1 MAHYKVSVIMAAYN
15 AEETIRRAL
24 DSIPDREDVEII
36 VIDDGSKDSTAQ
48 IVKDF
53 GRAKLIQHKKNY
65 GLGKALNTGL
75 KEATG
80 EYLVMLDSDDDFY
93 TKPFEDCMEDL
104 DGTDLVY
111 FNLITNDGTI
121 FDLTPNSRDIYCG
134 QTKFMRRAFV
144 GKSKYD
150 ETALVAEDAPFWKEL
165 KEKNPTEK
173 YTGLLVKHYNSPR
186 EGSLTWRRQQGEFD
200 EFLKERGE
208 L

>member
-15 AEETIRRAL
+15 SEETIRRAL

-144 GKSKYD
+144 GKAKYD
-150 ETALVAEDAPFWKEL
+150 ETALVAEDVPFWNEL

>member
-1 MAHYKVSVIMAAYN
+1 MAAYN

-93 TKPFEDCMEDL
+93 TKPFEDCMKDL

-144 GKSKYD
+144 GKTKYD
-150 ETALVAEDAPFWKEL
+150 ETALVAEDVPFWNEL

>member
-15 AEETIRRAL
+15 AEGTIQMSL
-24 DSIPDREDVEII
+24 ESIPDREDVEII
-36 VIDDGSKDSTAQ
+36 VVDDGSTDKTAQ
-48 IVKDF
+48 IVREF
-53 GRAKLIQHKKNY
+53 GRARLIQHKKNY

-75 KEATG
+75 KESTG
-80 EYLVMLDSDDDFY
+80 EYVVMLDADDDFY
-93 TKPFEDCMEDL
+93 PVNFEECMEDL

-134 QTKFMRRAFV
+134 QTKFMRREFI
-144 GKSKYD
+144 GDTKYD
-150 ETALVAEDAPFWKEL
+150 ETALVAEDVPFWREL

-173 YTGLLVKHYNSPR
+173 YTGLIVKHYNSPR
-186 EGSLTWRRQQGEFD
+186 EGSLTWRRQHGEFD
-200 EFLKERGE
+200 EFLDGRDD

>member
-1 MAHYKVSVIMAAYN
+1 MAAYN

-36 VIDDGSKDSTAQ
+36 VVNDGSKDSTAQ

-144 GKSKYD
+144 GKTKYD
-150 ETALVAEDAPFWKEL
+150 ETALVAEDVPFWNEL
-165 KEKNPTEK
+165 KEKKPTEK

-186 EGSLTWRRQQGEFD
+186 EWSLTWRRQQGEFD

>member
-15 AEETIRRAL
+15 SEETIRRAL

-36 VIDDGSKDSTAQ
+36 VVDDGSKDSTAQ

-53 GRAKLIQHKKNY
+53 GRAKLIQHKKNC

-144 GKSKYD
+144 GKTKYD
-150 ETALVAEDAPFWKEL
+150 ETAPVAEDMPFWKEL

>member
-93 TKPFEDCMEDL
+93 TKPFEDCMKDL

-144 GKSKYD
+144 GKTKYD
-150 ETALVAEDAPFWKEL
+150 ETALVAEDVPFWNEL